1 MMCYKKRRKN
11 LVIRDLFDETSDV
24 LEYSLKIHVAIKI
37 KSTCSVKIFFLGGGG
52 RRRGVKQ
59 FCSIQLDLKAPSNT
73 SNLCKVKVK
82 MLSSS
87 LTDHDQS

>member
-52 RRRGVKQ
+52 GEATG
-59 FCSIQLDLKAPSNT
+59 SKAILQHT
-73 SNLCKVKVK
+73 A
-82 MLSSS
+82 
-87 LTDHDQS
+87 

>member
-37 KSTCSVKIFFLGGGG
+37 KSTCSVKIFF
-52 RRRGVKQ
+52 
-59 FCSIQLDLKAPSNT
+59 
-73 SNLCKVKVK
+73 
-82 MLSSS
+82 
-87 LTDHDQS
+87 